1 MLNVRSSDTTATKLN
16 QQNRKMAPSEPL
28 VLPSTMTLDLSF
40 FLHIARRT
48 LARFLDPVEPQPM
61 SADTQTR
68 TLPSM
73 QTYSEVHEQR
83 DHDPQP
89 SSMNGTQP
97 EAVRQSNTVQPE
109 SVRSKAPLVTAHHS
123 ERTHTVSSETTR
135 ARPESEVTRLN
146 GKLQAAET
154 EIARLTRELAAQKS
168 EAEDKL
174 ERTKRELKRVSDRC
188 TRATAHAEDLE
199 HRLHNKDREY
209 RSLEGEVQELKRA
222 ALLASGEKQK
232 IELLLKTRTAELQ
245 EAQVYL
251 DKTDDTSDS
260 EVMRCV
266 TNLNSGIFQ
275 TAATIADAVHGL
287 CEVDQNVQVIEEA
300 RAQLAAHDPALLPS
314 PLLHAIQHHNHA
326 EDPIILQIALQALV
340 TTYLRWLCNTWDFRP
355 GVQLEHLYASI
366 QQNEPQSVAG
376 RWRALTRVHV
386 KTLSAGDVQLQQE
399 GEKVLVT
406 LIRDVLLACGVPQT
420 PLDDVNTRFGSAIDD
435 VVRLALEFQKMS
447 GEMIISRDLTVTIA
461 PIDAVFD
468 PALMDDEWGRPAK
481 GKRHQILT
489 DPILCTTRLGLTRQ
503 ERRDGSDG
511 DGAVFYETTLI
522 KPTVVL
528 TSMLDELYNE
538 HVQARAEPDS
548 DVEL

>member
-1 MLNVRSSDTTATKLN
+1 
-16 QQNRKMAPSEPL
+16 
-28 VLPSTMTLDLSF
+28 MTWGLSF
-40 FLHIARRT
+40 SSFMNIAQRT
-48 LARFLDPVEPQPM
+48 LAGIRGSFQST
-61 SADTQTR
+61 SADAQTQT
-68 TLPSM
+68 LPESV
-73 QTYSEVHEQR
+73 QTHEVHEQR
-83 DHDPQP
+83 NPRFQP
-89 SSMNGTQP
+89 RSMSGTQP
-97 EAVRQSNTVQPE
+97 EAVRQSDTAHPE
-109 SVRSKAPLVTAHHS
+109 SVRTEARPVAADQS
-123 ERTHTVSSETTR
+123 EVSRTQTVSSETGIGRSTR
-135 ARPESEVTRLN
+135 ARLESEVARLN
-146 GKLQAAET
+146 AELQAAQT
-154 EIARLTRELAAQKS
+154 EMAGLRVALGQKS
-168 EAEDKL
+168 EVEDELARAKRKL
-174 ERTKRELKRVSDRC
+174 KSVTEQYTRVS
-188 TRATAHAEDLE
+188 THADDLD
-199 HRLHNKDREY
+199 HRLNTKDRDY
-209 RSLEGEVQELKRA
+209 RRLEGEVQELKRA

-245 EAQVYL
+245 EAQFYL

-275 TAATIADAVHGL
+275 TAATIADAFHGL
-287 CEVDQNVQVIEEA
+287 CGVDQNVQVIEEA

-340 TTYLRWLCNTWDFRP
+340 TTYLRWLCNTWDFRLGRDP

-376 RWRALTRVHV
+376 RWRALSRVHV
-386 KTLSAGDVQLQQE
+386 RALSAGDVQLQQE
-399 GEKVLVT
+399 GEDDLAKHIVA
-406 LIRDVLLACGVPQT
+406 VLLACGVPAVPRT
-420 PLDDVNTRFGSAIDD
+420 LLDDMNTRFGSAIGD
-435 VVRLALEFQKMS
+435 VVHLALEFQKMS
-447 GEMIISRDLTVTIA
+447 GEMIVSRDLTVTIA

-528 TSMLDELYNE
+528 TSILDELYNE
-538 HVQARAEPDS
+538 HVQARAELDS

>member
-1 MLNVRSSDTTATKLN
+1 
-16 QQNRKMAPSEPL
+16 
-28 VLPSTMTLDLSF
+28 
-40 FLHIARRT
+40 
-48 LARFLDPVEPQPM
+48 
-61 SADTQTR
+61 
-68 TLPSM
+68 
-73 QTYSEVHEQR
+73 
-83 DHDPQP
+83 
-89 SSMNGTQP
+89 MNGTQP

-245 EAQVYL
+245 EAQFYL

-266 TNLNSGIFQ
+266 TNLNSGIYQ
-275 TAATIADAVHGL
+275 TAATIADVFDGL
-287 CEVDQNVQVIEEA
+287 CGVDQNVQVMEEA

-326 EDPIILQIALQALV
+326 EDPVILQIALQALV
-340 TTYLRWLCNTWDFRP
+340 TAYLRWLCNTWDFCGGRGS
-355 GVQLEHLYASI
+355 GVQLKHLYTSI
-366 QQNEPQSVAG
+366 QQSEPQSVAG
-376 RWRALTRVHV
+376 RWRALSRVHV
-386 KTLSAGDVQLQQE
+386 RALSAGDVQLQQE
-399 GEKVLVT
+399 GEDDLAKHIVT
-406 LIRDVLLACGVPQT
+406 VLLACGVPAVPQT
-420 PLDDVNTRFGSAIDD
+420 LLDDMNTRFGSAIGD
-435 VVRLALEFQKMS
+435 VVHLALEFQKMS
-447 GEMIISRDLTVTIA
+447 GEMIVSRDLTVTIA